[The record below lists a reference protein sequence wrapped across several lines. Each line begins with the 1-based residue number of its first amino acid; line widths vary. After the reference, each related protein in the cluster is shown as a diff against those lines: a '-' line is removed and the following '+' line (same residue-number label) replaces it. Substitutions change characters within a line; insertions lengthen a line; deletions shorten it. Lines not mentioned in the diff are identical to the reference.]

1 LGFFKYIASLISFMQ
16 LPRAQRRVV
25 FYSEG
30 PAYWTHLQGL
40 LSRFLDV
47 ADVPVCYFGSDRE
60 DPGLALTHP
69 NLTTFLIDEGWV
81 RDWLFENIDTD
92 LVVLTTPDLHQHQL
106 KRSRHDV
113 HYVYVQHSLVSL
125 HMAYRPGA
133 FDHFDT
139 VFCAG
144 PHHVSELR
152 ALEVQRGTRKKN
164 IVEHGYARLDQIL
177 AGQPDRQQL
186 LSIAEQPT
194 QVLIAPSWGPNGI
207 IERLG
212 NAPVEALLR
221 AGHRVTL
228 RPHPQTTRLNTA
240 AVDSIVTSNQHNPL
254 FEYDDDVSSTS
265 SLLASDV
272 MVSDWS
278 GAALDYAFG
287 LGKPVIFIDT
297 PRKVNNS
304 DYAALN
310 IEPFESSIRNIVGEI
325 VAEDSLAEL
334 GDVVRRLI
342 DYSSRA
348 DMRELAE
355 RHVFNLGR
363 SSEVGATALQQLL
376 AECRP

>member
-1 LGFFKYIASLISFMQ
+1 MQ

-40 LSRFLDV
+40 LTRFLDV
-47 ADVPVCYFGSDRE
+47 ADVPVCYFGSNRD
-60 DPGLALTHP
+60 DPGLSLTHP
-69 NLTTFLIDEGWV
+69 NLTSFLVDEGWV

-152 ALEVQRGTRKKN
+152 ALEVQRGTRRKN

-177 AGQPDRQQL
+177 AGLLDRQQ
-186 LSIAEQPT
+186 SSPGAELPT

-228 RPHPQTTRLNTA
+228 RPHPQTTRLNRA
-240 AVDSIVTSNQHNPL
+240 AVDSIVKSNQHNPL

-304 DYAALN
+304 DYAAID

-325 VAEDSLAEL
+325 VAEDRLAEL

-342 DYSSRA
+342 DHSTRN
-348 DMRELAE
+348 DMRDLAE

-363 SSEVGATALQQLL
+363 SSDVGATALQQLL
-376 AECRP
+376 VECRP

>member
-1 LGFFKYIASLISFMQ
+1 MQ

-40 LSRFLDV
+40 LARFLDV
-47 ADVPVCYFGSDRE
+47 ADVPVCYFSSDRD
-60 DPGLALTHP
+60 DPGLAFARP
-69 NLTTFLIDEGWV
+69 NLTSFLVDEGWV
-81 RDWLFENIDTD
+81 RDWLFEKVDAD
-92 LVVLTTPDLHQHQL
+92 LMVLTTPDLHQYQL

-152 ALEVQRGTRKKN
+152 ALEVQRGTRRKN

-177 AGQPDRQQL
+177 AGQLDRQQ
-186 LSIAEQPT
+186 SSPSAKQPT

-221 AGHRVTL
+221 AGYRVTL
-228 RPHPQTTRLNTA
+228 RPHPQTTRLNRA
-240 AVDSIVTSNQHNPL
+240 AVDSIVHSNQHNPL
-254 FEYDDDVSSTS
+254 FQYDDDVSSTS

-272 MVSDWS
+272 LVSDWS

-342 DYSSRA
+342 DHSSRA
-348 DMRELAE
+348 DRRELAE